1 MTSRSSKNAI
11 RRELRRKTE
20 EFLSLGGEIKKHIAG
35 ATGEP
40 ADKPRGRSA
49 FVSSEPPKT
58 RTYINDVVLALDS
71 RKTKKTPPKATK
83 IHKRRTKKIIYDDFG
98 DPVREVWSDE

>member
-1 MTSRSSKNAI
+1 
-11 RRELRRKTE
+11 
-20 EFLSLGGEIKKHIAG
+20 
-35 ATGEP
+35 
-40 ADKPRGRSA
+40 
-49 FVSSEPPKT
+49 
-58 RTYINDVVLALDS
+58 VVLALDS